1 MAVWLIPMSEH
12 TPCAG
17 RILAAQ
23 RLMVPLTLGIH
34 GWVIWRGY
42 TEDGPLWAVLYA
54 LLFVYAELYWAWRSL
69 QAHGPDLFFF
79 LTTLAGLWW
88 LGLFAYRQWLRRST
102 LSETA

>member
-1 MAVWLIPMSEH
+1 M
-12 TPCAG
+12 G
-17 RILAAQ
+17 R
-23 RLMVPLTLGIH
+23 VSDPGPEPLPRQASDLFITHELL
-34 GWVIWRGY
+34 Y
-42 TEDGPLWAVLYA
+42 PLWAVLYA